1 MQSQTKNER
10 AKKTLTSR
18 DRQAIA
24 TKQRIYE
31 VGINLIQQHG
41 FDGIKINQIAKA
53 AGVSVGT
60 FYHYYTSKL
69 DLFMD
74 LYRAADAYYEE
85 TVAVLLEPLGL
96 KDKIQRFF
104 QEYCTIAENTGVD
117 LIRKMYIPDNTLFLA
132 RSQGMHQVLLQTVDS
147 AGSEK
152 GLSLKKT
159 SQEHSDDLFLIA
171 RGVIFDW
178 ALRGGEYDLKEKMKQ
193 MLDLYLKEW
202 F

>member
-1 MQSQTKNER
+1 MQSHTKNKR
-10 AKKTLTSR
+10 TKKTLTSR

-31 VGINLIQQHG
+31 VGIDLIQQHG
-41 FDGIKINQIAKA
+41 FDSIKVNQIAKA

-74 LYRAADAYYEE
+74 LYRVADTYYEE
-85 TVAVLLEPLGL
+85 TVAGLLEPL
-96 KDKIQRFF
+96 DFREKIQHFF
-104 QEYCTIAENTGVD
+104 QEYCMIAEHNGVD

-132 RSQGMHQVLLQTVDS
+132 RSQGMHQVLLQMLDS
-147 AGSEK
+147 ASIKNGFSTE
-152 GLSLKKT
+152 KT
-159 SQEHSDDLFLIA
+159 SQQHSDDLFLIA

-178 ALRGGEYDLKEKMKQ
+178 ALRDGEYDLKEKMRQ
-193 MLDLYLKEW
+193 MLDLYLKAW

>member
-1 MQSQTKNER
+1 MQSQIKNKRE
-10 AKKTLTSR
+10 KKTLTNR

-31 VGINLIQQHG
+31 VGIDLIQQHG
-41 FDGIKINQIAKA
+41 FDGIKVNQIAKA

-85 TVAVLLEPLGL
+85 TVADLLEPFDL
-96 KDKIQRFF
+96 KEKIQRFF
-104 QEYCTIAENTGVD
+104 QEYCMIAEHNGVD

-132 RSQGMHQVLLQTVDS
+132 RSQGMHQVLLQIINCS
-147 AGSEK
+147 SSEN
-152 GLSLKKT
+152 GFSLEKT

-178 ALRGGEYDLKEKMKQ
+178 ALRDGGYDLKEKMRQ